1 MRKAILVIGFGLLTG
16 CGTGYAVVK
25 THKGGGYSAG
35 LNMEKV
41 EAPQSVTFLKSNDT
55 NIAICIVPDEGT
67 VTVSASDTGEK
78 TLRCYDLSQPV
89 ID

>member
-35 LNMEKV
+35 LNMEPV
-41 EAPQSVTFLKSNDT
+41 EASQNVTFLKSNDT
-55 NIAICIVPDEGT
+55 NIAICM
-67 VTVSASDTGEK
+67 VSGSSDSSNNSK
-78 TLRCYDLSQPV
+78 LKCYDLAQPV